1 MGQSLTMVQMKEAGT
16 QKGCNI
22 NANQIG
28 RWLRRKKK
36 KNPNYRCS
44 LHSFLT
50 EAFEMMLESRLTLKF
65 S

>member
-36 KNPNYRCS
+36 K
-44 LHSFLT
+44 
-50 EAFEMMLESRLTLKF
+50 ESKLQM
-65 S
+65 

>member
-36 KNPNYRCS
+36 RIQTTDVVYIAS
-44 LHSFLT
+44 
-50 EAFEMMLESRLTLKF
+50 
-65 S
+65 